1 MNEQIKSKILQKIE
15 SYDKIIVSRHIRP
28 DGDAIGS
35 TKGLVAILRA
45 TYPHKRIYLLNED
58 NSAHLAFLGGD
69 DSVKI
74 TDDKIDDV
82 YDGALQIVID
92 TGTADRISNRNYQKA
107 KELIKIDHHIDDK
120 PYGDLCWIEDYRSS
134 ASEMIADFYFTFK
147 DKLKIT
153 KEAATY
159 IYCGM
164 VTDSG
169 RFRHDD
175 VTGETMRLAGA
186 LLDIGID
193 TQTLFANLYT
203 DDLEAFRLKS
213 YVYENLQ
220 ITPNGVAYI
229 YIDKATQDRLHLS
242 LEQASEA
249 VGELKYIR
257 GSLIWIAF
265 IDNAEK
271 NNIRVR
277 LRSRYLGINDLA
289 LKYHG
294 GGHSMSAGATCYSAE
309 EMQSLIDEA
318 DKLLGEYKA
327 TNGDKL

>member
-1 MNEQIKSKILQKIE
+1 MNEQLKRKILQKIE

-35 TKGLVAILRA
+35 TKGLVSILRA
-45 TYPHKRIYLLNED
+45 TYPNKKIFLINDD
-58 NSAHLAFLGGD
+58 NSAHLAFLGGGD
-69 DSVKI
+69 DI
-74 TDDKIDDV
+74 PDDKIDEV
-82 YDGALQIVID
+82 YDGALQIIID

-134 ASEMIADFYFTFK
+134 ASEMIADFYVTFK

-213 YVYENLQ
+213 YVYENLK

-229 YIDKATQDRLHLS
+229 YVDKATQERLNLT

-265 IDNAEK
+265 IDNVAK

-277 LRSRYLGINDLA
+277 VRSRYLGINDLA

-294 GGHSMSAGATCYSAE
+294 GGHNMSAGATCYTAE
-309 EMQSLIDEA
+309 EMQSLIAEA